1 MQLSGTLISKYQAEK
16 RRRWKKNPLPFQSG
30 GITVWMCAII
40 IASSKKVSVCV
51 CVCGVGEGG
60 GAHWSLVAPSSA
72 NLHPQCVTLMLN
84 Q

>member
-51 CVCGVGEGG
+51 CVCVCGVGE

>member
-51 CVCGVGEGG
+51 CVCVCVVWGRGG
-60 GAHWSLVAPSSA
+60 GALVSCGP
-72 NLHPQCVTLMLN
+72 
-84 Q
+84 

>member
-16 RRRWKKNPLPFQSG
+16 RRRWKKNLLPFQSG

-51 CVCGVGEGG
+51 CVCVVWGRG